1 MPHWSDAYLN
11 IPHDTLDCAELVEKT
26 LAEVFG
32 KNIRFPRKSS
42 ADIDHR
48 SGLIVRHAR
57 DFARRIEQPR
67 DGCGVLMFARGRR
80 AHMGLYCAIAQGYVL
95 HSHSL
100 FGASMIEPVNRIRFS
115 FKIEG
120 FYDWL
125 D

>member
-1 MPHWSDAYLN
+1 MPHWSDAYLD
-11 IPHDTLDCAELVEKT
+11 IPHTQLDCAELVERA
-26 LAEVFG
+26 LREVFG
-32 KNIRFPRKSS
+32 KNIVFPRKSCD
-42 ADIDHR
+42 DIDHR
-48 SGLIVRHAR
+48 SGLIVDNAK
-57 DFARRIEQPR
+57 DFARPIDQPF

-100 FGASMIEPVNRIRFS
+100 FGASMVQPINNMRF

-120 FYDWL
+120 FYAWL